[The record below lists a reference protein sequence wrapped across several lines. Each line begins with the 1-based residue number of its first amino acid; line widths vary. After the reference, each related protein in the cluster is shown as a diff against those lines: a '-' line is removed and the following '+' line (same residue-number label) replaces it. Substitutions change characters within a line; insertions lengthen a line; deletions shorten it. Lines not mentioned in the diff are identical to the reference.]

1 MTRQDVIRLIMKT
14 VDHIAIRV
22 KDIHRCRVWW
32 ENYCGAECVY
42 STDSYH
48 RMQLSN
54 TVVALIDETTYE
66 HDHVG
71 ILVNY
76 KENLPKEGTIIKHR
90 DETIG
95 SYVRDPE
102 GNIVEFIYYSPNA
115 KKTIGSAKNGPTNI
129 SARRKTLET
138 VRNWRLRFME
148 VFSRLWD

>member
-1 MTRQDVIRLIMKT
+1 MKT

-22 KDIHRCRVWW
+22 KDIDKCKEWW
-32 ENYCGAECVY
+32 EKKCNAKCVF

-54 TVVALIDETTYE
+54 TTIALIDQTVYE

-76 KENLPKEGTIIKHR
+76 KENLPKEGIIIKHR

-95 SYVRDPE
+95 SYIRDPE
-102 GNIVEFIYYSPNA
+102 GNVVEFIYYSPNA
-115 KKTIGSAKNGPTNI
+115 KKLIGLKTNESTNI
-129 SARRKTLET
+129 SAWRKTSET
-138 VRNWRLRFME
+138 IRNWGLRFME
-148 VFSRLWD
+148 VFSRLWN

>member
-1 MTRQDVIRLIMKT
+1 MTARSLIRVIMKT

-22 KDIHRCRVWW
+22 KNIDKCRKWW
-32 ENYCGAECVY
+32 EDYCGAKCVF

-54 TVVALIDETTYE
+54 TTIPLIDETTYE

-76 KENLPKEGTIIKHR
+76 KEDLPKEGIIVKHR

-102 GNIVEFIYYSPNA
+102 GNVVEFIYYSPKA
-115 KKTIGSAKNGPTNI
+115 KKKIGLSTNENTRI
-129 SARRKTLET
+129 STWRKTSQT
-138 VRNWRLRFME
+138 VRNWGLRFME
-148 VFSRLWD
+148 IFLRL

>member
-1 MTRQDVIRLIMKT
+1 MIGAIMKT

-22 KDIHRCRVWW
+22 KNIDKCRKWW
-32 ENYCGAECVY
+32 EDNCGAKCVF

-54 TVVALIDETTYE
+54 TTIALIDETTYE

-76 KENLPKEGTIIKHR
+76 KENLPKEGVIIRHR

-102 GNIVEFIYYSPNA
+102 GNVVEFIYYSPSA
-115 KKTIGSAKNGPTNI
+115 KKKIGLKDEQGSKRGSWGAFPERIQHWG
-129 SARRKTLET
+129 
-138 VRNWRLRFME
+138 LRFME
-148 VFSRLWD
+148 VLLRI

>member
-1 MTRQDVIRLIMKT
+1 MKT

-22 KDIHRCRVWW
+22 KDIDKCKEWW
-32 ENYCGAECVY
+32 ENYCNAKCVF
-42 STDSYH
+42 STDTYH

-54 TVVALIDETTYE
+54 TTIALIDETTYE

-76 KENLPKEGTIIKHR
+76 QENLPKEGTIIKHR

-102 GNIVEFIYYSPNA
+102 GNIVEFIYYSPKA
-115 KKTIGSAKNGPTNI
+115 KEIIGLSNNETTNI
-129 SARRKTLET
+129 STWGKVTET

-148 VFSRLWD
+148 IFSRLWN

>member
-1 MTRQDVIRLIMKT
+1 MKT

-22 KDIHRCRVWW
+22 KDIDKCKEWW
-32 ENYCGAECVY
+32 ENYCNAKCVF
-42 STDSYH
+42 STDTYH

-54 TVVALIDETTYE
+54 TTIALIDETTYE

-76 KENLPKEGTIIKHR
+76 QENLPKDGTIVKHR

-102 GNIVEFIYYSPNA
+102 GNIVEFIYYSPKA
-115 KKTIGSAKNGPTNI
+115 KEIIGLSNNETTNI
-129 SARRKTLET
+129 STWGKVTET

-148 VFSRLWD
+148 IFSRLWN

>member
-1 MTRQDVIRLIMKT
+1 MKT

-22 KDIHRCRVWW
+22 KDIDKCRKWW
-32 ENYCGAECVY
+32 EEYCNARCVF

-54 TVVALIDETTYE
+54 TTIALIDETAYE

-76 KENLPKEGTIIKHR
+76 KENLPKDGVIIRHR

-102 GNIVEFIYYSPNA
+102 GNVVEFIYYSPNA
-115 KKTIGSAKNGPTNI
+115 KKKIGLKSETSNI
-129 SARRKTLET
+129 GTWRKTT
-138 VRNWRLRFME
+138 KIVRNWGLRLME
-148 VFSRLWD
+148 TILRIQQR

>member
-1 MTRQDVIRLIMKT
+1 MKT

-22 KDIHRCRVWW
+22 KNIDKCREWW
-32 ENYCGAECVY
+32 EETCGAECVF

-48 RMQLSN
+48 RMQLFN
-54 TVVALIDETTYE
+54 TTIALIDEATYE

-76 KENLPKEGTIIKHR
+76 KENLPKNGMIVTHR

-102 GNIVEFIYYSPNA
+102 GNVVEFIYYSPNA
-115 KKTIGSAKNGPTNI
+115 KKKIGLSTNEETRIGTWRKASKTI
-129 SARRKTLET
+129 
-138 VRNWRLRFME
+138 RNWGLRFME
-148 VFSRLWD
+148 VFLRL